1 MWKACDEWNCLNVKS
16 WKCGINNKIISEEK
30 KFLYKYKKINLNGI
44 SCEKCN
50 DGYIFKNFFCFDGIH
65 CIEKDGEGNC
75 WKCKNDNK
83 YISCFN
89 SFFCCV
95 RSIDTKSIEYNESN
109 NFGK

>member
-1 MWKACDEWNCLNVKS
+1 MNVKS

-50 DGYIFKNFFCFDGIH
+50 DGYILKNNFCFDDIH
-65 CIEKDGEGNC
+65 CIEKDEEGNC
-75 WKCKNDNK
+75 LKCKNDNE

-89 SFFCCV
+89 SFFGCV
-95 RSIDTKSIEYNESN
+95 SNIDTKSIEYNESN